1 MNSMRIS
8 ELAARTAVSVATLK
22 YYLRE
27 GLLHRGTLTAPNQ
40 ALYDESHV
48 SRVQL
53 LRLLREVGGVP
64 ISRLRAFVEVL
75 EQGGIE
81 LIDAM
86 VAAAN
91 ALAPEPPPPG
101 PLADTARDIVSTL
114 IESAGWNR
122 IRADAPD
129 RENLRGVIEV
139 IIASGTHEERMGV
152 LETYIAA
159 ADQIARFEVAD
170 LDDEADRDSL
180 LSQMVV
186 GQVLFGQLLAT
197 LRRLAE
203 EHHGTIR
210 FGGGRSDE

>member
-1 MNSMRIS
+1 MRIS

-40 ALYDESHV
+40 AHYDESHV

-53 LRLLREVGGVP
+53 LRLLREIGGVP

-101 PLADTARDIVSTL
+101 PLADTARDMVSSL
-114 IESAGWNR
+114 IESAGWTG

-152 LETYIAA
+152 LEAYIAA

-170 LDDEADRDSL
+170 LDDQADRDSL

-210 FGGGRSDE
+210 FGGSQSAE

>member
-1 MNSMRIS
+1 MRIS

-40 ALYDESHV
+40 AFYDERHV

-53 LRLLREVGGVP
+53 VRLLREVGGVP
-64 ISRLRAFVEVL
+64 ISRLRAVVEVL
-75 EQGGIE
+75 EQDGIG
-81 LIDAM
+81 LVDAIG
-86 VAAAN
+86 AAAD

-101 PLADTARDIVSTL
+101 PLAAAARDIATTL
-114 IESAGWNR
+114 IESAGWTR

-152 LETYIAA
+152 LEAYVAA

-180 LSQMVV
+180 LSQIVV
-186 GQVLFGQLLAT
+186 GQVVFGQLLAT

-210 FGGGRSDE
+210 FGGINDAE